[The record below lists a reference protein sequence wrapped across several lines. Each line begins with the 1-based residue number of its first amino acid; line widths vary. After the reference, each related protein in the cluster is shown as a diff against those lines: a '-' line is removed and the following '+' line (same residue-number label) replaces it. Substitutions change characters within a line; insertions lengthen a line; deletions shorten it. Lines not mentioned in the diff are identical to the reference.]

1 VDRNAPCR
9 KRIPERTSRCGAEL
23 PRIEIWQVRCYL
35 NKTMNPGSYFQLE
48 ELRAHANDNGT
59 HVNGNGT
66 HANGNGAHADSNGT
80 HMNGN
85 GAAAARKS
93 TLRRVASL
101 RLGDILVDEGL
112 ATHEDVQKA
121 LRLQSTSRTY
131 RPLGHILVA
140 QKVITR
146 SQLLSVL
153 ERHQRHSK
161 IGEILVKTKVI
172 TAEQLE
178 TALTEQRR
186 WRQSFGEV
194 VVRLKYVTEEQ
205 VRRALCLQLHINF
218 FDLDTIVLDRSLQTL
233 INPRFARRALVVPVA
248 RVGNTLVIAMDDP
261 TRTSV
266 VHDLKASIGCEI
278 EVITSTRAS
287 IRRALTQMYP
297 GPVAV
302 DAVDHAPIVTGREP
316 QPIAGETHVLAL
328 EEIENLSEDRS
339 VFLDVQRTAE
349 STAAIVRQLLTLA
362 VERGASDIHIEAV
375 DRGIQT
381 RFRIDGVL
389 QELEIERVAE
399 LLNLNRG
406 KLMSRLKIL
415 SKLDIA
421 ERRRPQDG
429 SFRARV
435 ERDGHIAT
443 VDFRISIIPGYYGES
458 AVIRI
463 LDPRGLP
470 QSVEA
475 LGLREPVGARLRQ
488 LLRSST
494 GIILVTGPTGSGKST
509 TLFGALKSIY
519 QPGIK
524 ILTAENPIEY
534 VCDAFRQH
542 EVDDRLGNTFAKYLR
557 SFLRHDPDVIMVGE
571 IRDSETADL
580 AFRAAQTGHL
590 VLSTLH
596 TNDTISALPR
606 LQDLG
611 VDANLVTSSLLG
623 VLSQR
628 LVREVCIECRE
639 RYTPPADLRAIVGS
653 VPADFVWYRG
663 TGCSSCNYT
672 GYRGRM
678 ILSELWT
685 PNDADV
691 VLINRGAPFE
701 EVRQSALKSTLPMAE
716 DAAEKLRQGRT
727 NLEELIRALP
737 HSAVRQLQLGAV

>member
-1 VDRNAPCR
+1 MNAVSP
-9 KRIPERTSRCGAEL
+9 
-23 PRIEIWQVRCYL
+23 
-35 NKTMNPGSYFQLE
+35 FQLE
-48 ELRAHANDNGT
+48 VPRAA
-59 HVNGNGT
+59 HVNGT
-66 HANGNGAHADSNGT
+66 AT
-80 HMNGN
+80 
-85 GAAAARKS
+85 ARKS

-101 RLGDILVDEGL
+101 RLGDILIDEGL
-112 ATHEDVQKA
+112 ATHDDVQKA
-121 LRLQSTSRTY
+121 LRLQSASRTY
-131 RPLGHILVA
+131 RPLGHILVT

-146 SQLLSVL
+146 RQLLSVL
-153 ERHQRHSK
+153 ERHQRYSK

-172 TAEQLE
+172 TTEQLE
-178 TALTEQRR
+178 NALGEQQR
-186 WRQSFGEV
+186 WRQSLGEV

-205 VRRALCLQLHINF
+205 VRQALCLQLHINF
-218 FDLDTIVLDRSLQTL
+218 FDLDTIGLDRSLHTL
-233 INPRFARRALVVPVA
+233 INPRFARRSLVVPVA
-248 RVGNTLVIAMDDP
+248 RVGNTLVVAMDDP
-261 TRTSV
+261 TRTAV
-266 VHDLKASIGCEI
+266 IHDLKSSTGFEI

-287 IRRALTQMYP
+287 LRRALAQMYP

-302 DAVDHAPIVTGREP
+302 DSADQAPMVAGREP
-316 QPIAGETHVLAL
+316 QPLVGEAHVLAL

-349 STAAIVRQLLTLA
+349 STTAIVRQLLTLA
-362 VERGASDIHIEAV
+362 IERGASDIHLEAV

-381 RFRIDGVL
+381 RFRVDGVL

-435 ERDGHIAT
+435 ERDGHTAT
-443 VDFRISIIPGYYGES
+443 VDFRISVIPGYYGES

-475 LGLREPVGARLRQ
+475 LGLRQPVGARLRQ

-509 TLFGALKSIY
+509 TLFGALKSVY

-596 TNDTISALPR
+596 ANDTISAVPR

-611 VDANLVTSSLLG
+611 VDANLITSSLLG

-628 LVREVCIECRE
+628 LVREVCGECRE
-639 RYTPPADLRAIVGS
+639 RYTPPADLLGEVIDSA
-653 VPADFVWYRG
+653 PADFAWYRG
-663 TGCSSCNYT
+663 RGCASCNYT

-678 ILSELWT
+678 ILAELWT

-701 EVRQSALKSTLPMAE
+701 EIRQSALKSTLPMAD
-716 DAAEKLRQGRT
+716 DAAERLRQGRT

-737 HSAVRQLQLGAV
+737 HSALRQLRLGAV

>member
-1 VDRNAPCR
+1 
-9 KRIPERTSRCGAEL
+9 
-23 PRIEIWQVRCYL
+23 
-35 NKTMNPGSYFQLE
+35 MNTGFPFQLE
-48 ELRAHANDNGT
+48 ATPAA
-59 HVNGNGT
+59 HVNGT
-66 HANGNGAHADSNGT
+66 AT
-80 HMNGN
+80 
-85 GAAAARKS
+85 ARKS
-93 TLRRVASL
+93 TQRRAASL
-101 RLGDILVDEGL
+101 RLGDILIDEGL

-121 LRLQSTSRTY
+121 LRLQSASRPY

-146 SQLLSVL
+146 RQLLSVL

-161 IGEILVKTKVI
+161 IGEILVKTQAI

-178 TALTEQRR
+178 TALGEQRR
-186 WRQSFGEV
+186 SRQSLGEV

-205 VRRALCLQLHINF
+205 VRKALCLQLHINF
-218 FDLDTIVLDRSLQTL
+218 FDLDTIGLDRSLHTV
-233 INPRFARRALVVPVA
+233 INPRFARRSLVVPVA
-248 RVGNTLVIAMDDP
+248 RVGNTLVVAMDDP
-261 TRTSV
+261 TRTTV
-266 VHDLKASIGCEI
+266 IHDLKASTGSEI

-287 IRRALTQMYP
+287 IRRALAQMYP
-297 GPVAV
+297 GPIAADSVDQAPMVAGR
-302 DAVDHAPIVTGREP
+302 APQALG
-316 QPIAGETHVLAL
+316 GEAHVLAL

-339 VFLDVQRTAE
+339 VFLDAQRTVE
-349 STAAIVRQLLTLA
+349 STSAIVRQLLTLA
-362 VERGASDIHIEAV
+362 VERGASDIHLEAV

-381 RFRIDGVL
+381 RFRVDGVL

-399 LLNLNRG
+399 LMNLNRG

-435 ERDGHIAT
+435 ERDGHTAT
-443 VDFRISIIPGYYGES
+443 VDFRISVIPGYYGES

-475 LGLREPVGARLRQ
+475 LGLREPVATRVRQ

-509 TLFGALKSIY
+509 TLFGALKSVY

-596 TNDTISALPR
+596 TNDTISAVPR
-606 LQDLG
+606 LRIS
-611 VDANLVTSSLLG
+611 AWTRISSRRPCSG
-623 VLSQR
+623 FSQR
-628 LVREVCIECRE
+628 PVRGVRSAGSAA
-639 RYTPPADLRAIVGS
+639 PPADLLGGHRLGARHF
-653 VPADFVWYRG
+653 AWYG
-663 TGCSSCNYT
+663 AVAAQLSYT
-672 GYRGRM
+672 GYRGRR
-678 ILSELWT
+678 SSPSCGPQT
-685 PNDADV
+685 T
-691 VLINRGAPFE
+691 RTSCSSTGG
-701 EVRQSALKSTLPMAE
+701 RRSRKSS
-716 DAAEKLRQGRT
+716 
-727 NLEELIRALP
+727 RA
-737 HSAVRQLQLGAV
+737 R

>member
-1 VDRNAPCR
+1 
-9 KRIPERTSRCGAEL
+9 
-23 PRIEIWQVRCYL
+23 
-35 NKTMNPGSYFQLE
+35 M
-48 ELRAHANDNGT
+48 NGT
-59 HVNGNGT
+59 AT
-66 HANGNGAHADSNGT
+66 
-80 HMNGN
+80 
-85 GAAAARKS
+85 ARKS

-101 RLGDILVDEGL
+101 RLGDILIDEGL
-112 ATHEDVQKA
+112 ATHDDVQKA
-121 LRLQSTSRTY
+121 LRLQSASRTY
-131 RPLGHILVA
+131 RPLGHILVT

-146 SQLLSVL
+146 RQLLSVL
-153 ERHQRHSK
+153 ERHQRYSK

-172 TAEQLE
+172 TTEQLE
-178 TALTEQRR
+178 NALGEQRR
-186 WRQSFGEV
+186 WRQSLGEV

-205 VRRALCLQLHINF
+205 VRQALCLQLHINF
-218 FDLDTIVLDRSLQTL
+218 FDLDTIGVDRSLHTL
-233 INPRFARRALVVPVA
+233 INPRFARRSLVVPVA
-248 RVGNTLVIAMDDP
+248 RVGNTLVVAMDDP
-261 TRTSV
+261 TRTAV
-266 VHDLKASIGCEI
+266 VHDLKSSTGCEI

-287 IRRALTQMYP
+287 LRRALAQMYP

-302 DAVDHAPIVTGREP
+302 DSADQAPMVAGREP
-316 QPIAGETHVLAL
+316 QPLVGEAHVLAL

-349 STAAIVRQLLTLA
+349 STTAIVRQLLTLA
-362 VERGASDIHIEAV
+362 VERGASDIHLEAV

-381 RFRIDGVL
+381 RFRVDGVL

-435 ERDGHIAT
+435 ERDGHTAT
-443 VDFRISIIPGYYGES
+443 VDFRISVIPGYYGES

-475 LGLREPVGARLRQ
+475 LGLREPVGARVRQ

-509 TLFGALKSIY
+509 TLFGALKSVY

-596 TNDTISALPR
+596 ANDTISAVPR

-611 VDANLVTSSLLG
+611 VDANLITSSLLG

-628 LVREVCIECRE
+628 LVREVCVECRE
-639 RYTPPADLRAIVGS
+639 RYTPPADLLGEVIDSA
-653 VPADFVWYRG
+653 PADFAWYRG
-663 TGCSSCNYT
+663 RGCASCNYT

-701 EVRQSALKSTLPMAE
+701 EIRQSALKSTLPMAD
-716 DAAEKLRQGRT
+716 DAAERLRQGRT

-737 HSAVRQLQLGAV
+737 HSALRQLQLGAV